1 MPYLIT
7 IGALALI
14 IAIVFKAGRRAGY
27 KAGRLD
33 EREEWS
39 TKIRELDE
47 RWHDCRHHRS
57 MYVSYGRLCMAR
69 VGIATLWHGG

>member
-14 IAIVFKAGRRAGY
+14 IAIVYRTGRRAGY

-47 RWHDCRHHRS
+47 
-57 MYVSYGRLCMAR
+57 
-69 VGIATLWHGG
+69 

>member
-7 IGALALI
+7 IGALAFI
-14 IAIVFKAGRRAGY
+14 IVILYRTGRRAGY

-39 TKIRELDE
+39 TKIRELGE
-47 RWHDCRHHRS
+47 
-57 MYVSYGRLCMAR
+57 
-69 VGIATLWHGG
+69 

>member
-14 IAIVFKAGRRAGY
+14 ILIVYRAGRRAGFE
-27 KAGRLD
+27 AGRLA

-39 TKIRELDE
+39 TKIREID
-47 RWHDCRHHRS
+47 D
-57 MYVSYGRLCMAR
+57 
-69 VGIATLWHGG
+69 

>member
-14 IAIVFKAGRRAGY
+14 IAIVFRAGRRAGY

-33 EREEWS
+33 EREEWP

-47 RWHDCRHHRS
+47 
-57 MYVSYGRLCMAR
+57 
-69 VGIATLWHGG
+69 